1 MKNLG
6 LNNNKYTSKLSYQ
19 LVNVQE
25 KTEVGSAS
33 LYHSLLEPWS

>member
-6 LNNNKYTSKLSYQ
+6 LNNNKHTSKLSYQ

-25 KTEVGSAS
+25 KTEVAE
-33 LYHSLLEPWS
+33 LMLEYFIQ